1 MDIKWLKTF
10 ILAAKYENLRRASED
25 LFLTQP
31 ALSKHIKS
39 LEDHLNTKLFDRVG
53 KNISL
58 TPAGYKFFS
67 YAKEIVNK
75 YDISMEEFEGWKQG
89 YNRKLIIAV
98 APQIA
103 SSVLPDIL
111 RRFIDE
117 HPDIEVI
124 VNIVSSFNIG
134 EKIRLGKADIG
145 ISRMEPMQKDLSYNV
160 IHQDPV
166 ILVAPYGK
174 EKEQNEYFP
183 VEAEIFKKY
192 RVLTNNHPT
201 YWSSILTEIKRYYP
215 NIRTMPVTQIEIS
228 KRFIEKGLGVS
239 YLPLSMVHEELKH
252 QKMIEVKQD
261 KILSPTSFT
270 YVVTKIETP
279 EVKLFIS
286 FLTRTFEEWEQC

>member
-31 ALSKHIKS
+31 ALSKHLKS
-39 LEDHLNTKLFDRVG
+39 LENHLNINLFDRVG

-58 TPAGYKFFS
+58 TPAGYKFLS
-67 YAKEIVNK
+67 YATEIVEK
-75 YDISMEEFEGWKQG
+75 YEKGMEEFEGWKQG
-89 YNRKLIIAV
+89 YNRKLTIAV

-111 RRFIDE
+111 RGFIDE
-117 HPDIEVI
+117 HLDIEVI
-124 VNIVSSFNIG
+124 INIVNSFNIG
-134 EKIRLGKADIG
+134 EQIRLGKADIG
-145 ISRMEPMQKDLSYNV
+145 ISRMEPIQKDLAYEV
-160 IHQDPV
+160 IHRDPV
-166 ILVAPYGK
+166 ILVAPYRM
-174 EKEQNEYFP
+174 EKEHP
-183 VEAEIFKKY
+183 VEVEILKQY

-201 YWSSILTEIKRYYP
+201 YWSNLLTEIKRYYP
-215 NIRTMPVTQIEIS
+215 SIRTMPVTQIEIS

-239 YLPLSMVHEELKH
+239 YLPSSMVREELKH

-286 FLTRTFEEWEQC
+286 FLTKAFEK

>member
-10 ILAAKYENLRRASED
+10 IVAAKYENLRRASED

-31 ALSKHIKS
+31 ALSKHIKG

-58 TPAGYKFFS
+58 TPAGYKFLL
-67 YAKEIVNK
+67 YATEIVDK
-75 YDISMEEFEGWKQG
+75 YEINMEEFEGWKQG

-111 RRFIDE
+111 RGFIDE
-117 HPDIEVI
+117 YPHIEVI
-124 VNIVSSFNIG
+124 VNIVNSFNIG
-134 EKIRLGKADIG
+134 EQIRLGKADIG
-145 ISRMEPMQKDLSYNV
+145 ISRMEPIQKDLSYTV
-160 IHQDPV
+160 IHRDSV
-166 ILVAPYGK
+166 ILVAPSKK
-174 EKEQNEYFP
+174 EKEQKEYFP
-183 VEAEIFKKY
+183 NEAEIFKQY

-201 YWSSILTEIKRYYP
+201 YWGSLLTEIKRYYP
-215 NIRTMPVTQIEIS
+215 SIRTIQVTQIEIS

-239 YLPLSMVHEELKH
+239 YLPLSMVREELKH

-261 KILSPTSFT
+261 KITSPTSYT

-279 EVKLFIS
+279 EVQLFIS
-286 FLTRTFEEWEQC
+286 FLMRTFEEWQQG

>member
-10 ILAAKYENLRRASED
+10 ILAAKYENLRKASED

-39 LEDHLNTKLFDRVG
+39 LESHLNTKLFDRVG

-58 TPAGYKFFS
+58 TPAGLKFLS
-67 YAKEIVNK
+67 YATEILDK
-75 YDISMEEFEGWKQG
+75 YDKGMEEFESWKQG
-89 YNRKLIIAV
+89 FNRKLTIAV

-103 SSVLPDIL
+103 SSVLPGIL
-111 RRFIDE
+111 RGFIDE

-124 VNIVSSFNIG
+124 INIVNSFNIG
-134 EKIRLGKADIG
+134 EQIRLGKADIG
-145 ISRMEPMQKDLSYNV
+145 ISRMEPIQKDLSYKV
-160 IHQDPV
+160 IHRDPV
-166 ILVAPYGK
+166 ILVAPKDQY
-174 EKEQNEYFP
+174 EHFP
-183 VEAEIFKKY
+183 VEVEILKQY

-201 YWSSILTEIKRYYP
+201 YWSNLLTEIKRYYP
-215 NIRTMPVTQIEIS
+215 SIRTMPVTQIEIS

-239 YLPLSMVHEELKH
+239 YLPLSMVREELKH
-252 QKMIEVKQD
+252 QKMVEVKQD

-286 FLTRTFEEWEQC
+286 FLTKAFEK

>member
-1 MDIKWLKTF
+1 MHIKWLKTF
-10 ILAAKYENLRRASED
+10 ILAAKYENLRQASED

-39 LEDHLNTKLFDRVG
+39 LEKNLNTKLFDRVG

-58 TPAGYKFFS
+58 TPAGLKFLS
-67 YAKEIVNK
+67 YATEILDK
-75 YDISMEEFEGWKQG
+75 YDKGMEEFESWKQG
-89 YNRKLIIAV
+89 FNRKLTIAV

-103 SSVLPDIL
+103 SSVLPGIL

-124 VNIVSSFNIG
+124 INIVNSFNIG
-134 EKIRLGKADIG
+134 EQIRLGKADIG
-145 ISRMEPMQKDLSYNV
+145 ISRMEPIQKDLSYKV
-160 IHQDPV
+160 IHRDPV
-166 ILVAPYGK
+166 ILVAPYRK
-174 EKEQNEYFP
+174 ENEQYEHFP
-183 VEAEIFKKY
+183 VEVEILKQY

-201 YWSSILTEIKRYYP
+201 YWSNLLTEIKRYYP
-215 NIRTMPVTQIEIS
+215 SIRTMPVTQIEIS

-239 YLPLSMVHEELKH
+239 YLPLSMVREELKH

-286 FLTRTFEEWEQC
+286 FLTKAFEI